1 MFNRLKFNKLVQA
14 KKDLNLLN
22 FRHYMNTSKLLRHI
36 SPKFRFTFS

>member
-22 FRHYMNTSKLLRHI
+22 FRHYTNTGKLLRHI
-36 SPKFRFTFS
+36 YPKY

>member
-22 FRHYMNTSKLLRHI
+22 FRHYTQEN
-36 SPKFRFTFS
+36 

>member
-22 FRHYMNTSKLLRHI
+22 FRHYTDMNIDLAAQLYTL
-36 SPKFRFTFS
+36 